1 MKFISPLIAVSNME
15 ISKKFYQNILQQK
28 IVLDF
33 GTHVSFA
40 DNLALQSDFAD
51 LIGLKKDEVIQG
63 SKNFELYFEED
74 DLDGFA
80 EKLKNNQDIQYVH
93 GIKEY
98 PWGQR
103 VIRFYDP
110 DMHIIEVG
118 ESMEKVVTRFLAGGM
133 SVEETAKRS
142 MFPVE
147 FVKKCLGKMK

>member
-1 MKFISPLIAVSNME
+1 MKFISPLIAVSDME
-15 ISKKFYQNILQQK
+15 ISKKFYQDILQQK
-28 IVLDF
+28 VVLDF
-33 GTHVSFA
+33 GTNVSFA

-51 LIGLKKDEVIQG
+51 LIGLKKDDVIQD

-93 GIKEY
+93 AIREY

-118 ESMEKVVTRFLAGGM
+118 ESMEKVVIRFLADGM
-133 SVEETAKRS
+133 SVEEAAKRS

-147 FVKKCLGKMK
+147 FVQNCLEKIK